1 MEAPRSSGLDAEIA
15 SIGFQISHLRQR
27 RSNLVSV
34 LLSSPHTAS
43 ILNHAS
49 DRPRNASQRLTNA
62 LKTVRKQQKRN
73 TENIHRACAGVTAYR
88 VKDPDPHAVDGGR
101 VLGVQ
106 IEVFIK
112 GAFTSPYHVL
122 LIRPTAGSDHL
133 RIHKHTIPACIPLS
147 QLAAQYLPQPSQTT
161 MQTSTAQNL
170 PRLIRVLRKELV
182 SYNLRLATVEDLR
195 AEAGLA
201 PTAISKEVSM
211 GEVLNASIDPTP
223 SRNERRRGKISQ
235 IEADAA
241 VRELTV
247 KWSSGLIA
255 RMKLSKDGTVE
266 KGVARTLDGKR
277 EAEIERRL
285 VGRMEGLVQRLREAG
300 T

>member
-1 MEAPRSSGLDAEIA
+1 
-15 SIGFQISHLRQR
+15 
-27 RSNLVSV
+27 
-34 LLSSPHTAS
+34 
-43 ILNHAS
+43 
-49 DRPRNASQRLTNA
+49 
-62 LKTVRKQQKRN
+62 
-73 TENIHRACAGVTAYR
+73 
-88 VKDPDPHAVDGGR
+88 
-101 VLGVQ
+101 
-106 IEVFIK
+106 
-112 GAFTSPYHVL
+112 
-122 LIRPTAGSDHL
+122 
-133 RIHKHTIPACIPLS
+133 
-147 QLAAQYLPQPSQTT
+147 